1 MLMEDT
7 WNVTAPPENPLE
19 PFLDKPIHVLI
30 SSNVLRDQVKLS
42 LHALGFTN
50 VTVHPPATGFSQ
62 SVQQLGSQLLKV
74 RDAIFLVG
82 APLGSPGQDNQGGV
96 GYELPDF
103 FTAVR
108 ILLDKAHRD
117 VMQTLSACVPVM
129 EDIQFVHKRERIIH
143 SLVEFGVSGAFILNK
158 QDSLQGVSP
167 KRKKVLY
174 QEQLKERY
182 AELKEYL
189 NDFLPHMD
197 ESLEMV
203 KEKWEER
210 KLSERKA
217 EAEELMRKAEDYKRT
232 GNYDEAIALL
242 KQAIEI
248 FPVDPRAY
256 MESGRVYVR
265 MKKYPHA
272 IKRFRQAEE
281 VAEKLPEPNKEIGNV
296 RVLQAKELLR
306 AGEKS
311 DSPKVMAL
319 LNDAVENFG
328 KAMLKAEEVRRSDT
342 GEDKEKNVNAV
353 LKIAGDILKLEM
365 DEVLGPDHPAVE
377 RFKSMARDSMLLL
390 NPNQLESMS
399 GSQLIF
405 LGQTALDQGNFQT
418 AEKHFTRAMEQ
429 EGFFKAACNEMIYMG
444 HLVRRRKG
452 PTAAIGIYSRL
463 LEHNPPNISAV
474 FFNMAVALA
483 ESGDYPGAVTTLCRG
498 LFVDDE
504 LAKNPMFY
512 HNPKLYDAIEHLA
525 WFYKCLK
532 NSIKD
537 AENDP
542 GLLSRGE
549 LLESLLIVLADN
561 QAKQG
566 LPLLVRAIK
575 TKGFFQ
581 WEFALC
587 DPALQQFVAAMQA
600 YARRSQ
606 NPRLLQL
613 LPYLLKI
620 TAAAGKVSPAEGFL
634 PLKKE
639 LFQLLNNL
647 RGMADRQMSAAQF
660 AKMAVLYAP
669 FFQGPDIFSLPTV
682 RAFALELSAPL
693 KSIDVSRLRR

>member
-7 WNVTAPPENPLE
+7 WNVPAPPENPLE

-30 SSNVLRDQVKLS
+30 SFNVLREQVKLS
-42 LHALGFTN
+42 LQALGFGN
-50 VTVHPPATGFSQ
+50 VTVHPPAAGYSQ
-62 SVQQLGSQLLKV
+62 SVQQLGSLLLKV
-74 RDAIFLVG
+74 RDAVFLVG
-82 APLGSPGQDNQGGV
+82 PPLGTAGPDAPGG
-96 GYELPDF
+96 GYELTDF
-103 FTAVR
+103 FSAVR
-108 ILLDKAHRD
+108 IILDKAHRD
-117 VMQTLSACVPVM
+117 VMQTLSNCVPVM
-129 EDIQFVHKRERIIH
+129 EDIQFVHKRERIVH

-158 QDSLQGVSP
+158 LDSLQGLSP
-167 KRKKVLY
+167 KRKKMLY

-182 AELKEYL
+182 VELKEYL
-189 NDFLPHMD
+189 TDYLPHMD

-242 KQAIEI
+242 KQAIEV

-281 VAEKLPEPNKEIGNV
+281 VAEKMPEPNKEIGNV
-296 RVLQAKELLR
+296 RVLQAKELIKS
-306 AGEKS
+306 GEKP

-319 LNDAVENFG
+319 LDDAVENFG

-342 GEDKEKNVNAV
+342 GEDKDKNVNAV
-353 LKIAGDILKLEM
+353 LRIAGDILKLEM
-365 DEVLGPDHPAVE
+365 DEVLGPNHPAVE
-377 RFKSMARDSMLLL
+377 RFKGMARDSMLLL
-390 NPNQLESMS
+390 DSSKVEFMS

-418 AEKHFTRAMEQ
+418 AEKHFMRALQQ
-429 EGFFKAACNEMIYMG
+429 ESFFKAACNEMIYMG
-444 HLVRRRKG
+444 HLARRRKG

-498 LFVDDE
+498 LYVDPE
-504 LAKNPMFY
+504 LPMNPMFY

-525 WFYKCLK
+525 WFHKCLK
-532 NSIKD
+532 SSIKD
-537 AENDP
+537 AEADP
-542 GLLSRGE
+542 GLLARGE
-549 LLESLLIVLADN
+549 LLESLLAVLADN

-587 DPALQQFVAAMQA
+587 DPVLRQFVAAMQA
-600 YARRSQ
+600 YARRSR
-606 NPRLLQL
+606 NPKLLHL
-613 LPYLLKI
+613 LPYLQKI
-620 TAAAGKVSPAEGFL
+620 DAAAERVTPGKGFL
-634 PLKKE
+634 PLKRE
-639 LFQLLNNL
+639 LFQLMKAL
-647 RGMADRQMSAAQF
+647 RTATDRQMAAAQL
-660 AKMAVLYAP
+660 ARLAVLHAP
-669 FFQGPDIFSLPTV
+669 FFQGPDIFSLPTL
-682 RAFALELSAPL
+682 RSFALELAAPL
-693 KSIDVSRLRR
+693 KCIDVSRLRR